1 MLRIGIIPP
10 LHPPRHLDDVNPH
23 PPPDDARPLAE
34 LRDDEPD
41 PAAVG
46 FVLRLGRALHSYG
59 EASHRL
65 EDMLGAM
72 SDRLG
77 LRGAQFFTQPTSIM
91 ASFGPVERQRTHMLR
106 VEPGDVNLGRLA
118 AVEDAAREVAQG
130 LITPEQ
136 GTARIER
143 IADAP
148 APYGPFVTTLGY
160 AGISGATCQLLGGG
174 AREIFAATVLGL
186 CVRLFGMLSGRQPR
200 LMRVFEP
207 LAAFLVS
214 VAAVALAHLAG
225 PLSVLVATLAGLI
238 VLLPGLTLTTAL
250 RELASRQLASG
261 TARLSGAFITFLALG
276 FGVALGNRA
285 GAAAFGAPVLV
296 DPVPLPVWA
305 SITALLLSP
314 VCSIIILRA
323 SARDAPGIILASILG
338 AEAGRR
344 GALALGPELGA
355 FAGGFVIALASN
367 AYARWKRRPPAVVLV
382 PAILLLVPGS
392 IGFRSLNAL
401 MERQALAGIETAF
414 SMMLTAVALV
424 SGLLIAGV
432 IAPEPRLRT
441 AARR

>member
-1 MLRIGIIPP
+1 MAADTASPRSAGEPVA
-10 LHPPRHLDDVNPH
+10 HPAHG
-23 PPPDDARPLAE
+23 
-34 LRDDEPD
+34 DEPD

-46 FVLRLGRALHSYG
+46 FVLHLGRALHSYG

-106 VEPGDVNLGRLA
+106 VEPGEVNLGSLA
-118 AVEDAAREVAQG
+118 AVEGVSREVAQG
-130 LITPEQ
+130 RITPEE
-136 GTARIER
+136 GTARIAR
-143 IADAP
+143 IATAP
-148 APYGPFVTTLGY
+148 APYGPAATTLAF

-174 AREIFAATVLGL
+174 AREIAAATLLGL
-186 CVRLFGMLSGRQPR
+186 GVRLFALLAGRQRR

-214 VAAVALAHLAG
+214 AAAVAMAHLAP

-250 RELASRQLASG
+250 SELASRQLASG
-261 TARLSGAFITFLALG
+261 TARLSGAFITFLGLG
-276 FGVALGNRA
+276 FGVALGNRLA
-285 GAAAFGAPVLV
+285 GAAFGAPPLLN
-296 DPVPLPVWA
+296 PTPLPAWA
-305 SITALLLSP
+305 SLAALLISP
-314 VCSIIILRA
+314 VCSVMILRA
-323 SARDAPGIILASILG
+323 APRDAPWIIVASVLG

-344 GALALGPELGA
+344 GAAALGPELGA
-355 FAGGFVIALASN
+355 FAGGFAVALASN
-367 AYARWKRRPPAVVLV
+367 AYARWRRRPPAVVLV

-392 IGFRSLNAL
+392 IGFLSLNAL
-401 MERQALAGIETAF
+401 MERQALAGIQTAF

-424 SGLLIAGV
+424 AGLLIAGV
-432 IAPEPRLRT
+432 IAPEPRMR
-441 AARR
+441 AAPAR